1 MNIDLEALKLY
12 LRLKWFA
19 VAAILLVISYE
30 KLTQAITLPIFRSEI
45 LGLII
50 VFATGLILRWLIR
63 QKNVSSLI
71 TYCSL
76 LLDLGVIFTALY
88 FVGGAENPWWFLPVM
103 IIFISGYLFDLK
115 VALVYAT
122 LCSSALSLLF
132 GLEFFKL
139 VPHYPAFGTDL
150 NFWKYPSYLVHYL
163 FGMLL
168 LYYAGSLISGYFNR
182 LLKTQQAG
190 LENNLVSVQAS
201 GKELKNTQRALLNVM
216 EDLSRSHDELE
227 QRVHERTAELEEAR
241 NNLEKKVAERT
252 SDLEAARKATL
263 HLLKNLKEDMIKLQ
277 AIDRLKTEFLSMVSH
292 ELRTPLTPIKGYLSL
307 LLNAKMGA
315 LSPAQ
320 ISALEVVERQ
330 SMHLHDLIESML
342 DISRLELGKPI
353 PIKMQMI
360 SLEKIIN
367 EVVEALA
374 MPAQDR
380 EIDLKLETAP
390 NLPCLIADEIKLKR
404 IITNLLGNA
413 IKFTPKG
420 GEIKIRVFSGGS
432 NLKLEISDSGI
443 GISAEHLEKI
453 FDKFYQIDSSYT
465 RATGGIGMGLAIARE
480 LVGLHHGKI
489 WAESPGPGKGAKFV
503 IVLPLQER
511 NKVNA

>member
-1 MNIDLEALKLY
+1 MRIDLEALKLY

-19 VAAILLVISYE
+19 VAAILLILSYE
-30 KLTQAITLPIFRSEI
+30 KLNNAINLPIFQSEI

-50 VFATGLILRWLIR
+50 VFATGLALAWLIR
-63 QKNVSSLI
+63 RKSASSFI
-71 TYCSL
+71 THCSL
-76 LLDLGVIFTALY
+76 LLDLVAIFTALY
-88 FVGGAENPWWFLPVM
+88 SVGGAENPWWFLPVM

-115 VALVYAT
+115 VALAYST
-122 LCSSALSLLF
+122 LCSSGLSLLF

-139 VPHYPAFGTDL
+139 VPHYPAFGTEM

-168 LYYAGSLISGYFNR
+168 LYYAGALISGYFNR
-182 LLKTQQAG
+182 LLKTQRSE
-190 LENNLVSVQAS
+190 LENNLLSLQAS
-201 GKELKNTQRALLNVM
+201 GNEQKNTQQALMSVM

-227 QRVHERTAELEEAR
+227 LRVRERTAELEEAR
-241 NNLEKKVAERT
+241 ENLEKKVAERT

-263 HLLKNLKEDMIKLQ
+263 HLLKDLKEDMQKLQ
-277 AIDRLKTEFLSMVSH
+277 VVDRLKTEFLSMVSH

-307 LLNAKMGA
+307 LLNAKMGE
-315 LSPAQ
+315 LSPTQ
-320 ISALEVVERQ
+320 ISALEVIERQ
-330 SMHLHDLIESML
+330 SVHLQDLIESML
-342 DISRLELGKPI
+342 DLSRLELGKPI
-353 PIKMQMI
+353 PVKMQML

-374 MPAQDR
+374 ILAQDR

-390 NLPCLIADEIKLKR
+390 NLPGLMADEIKLKR

-443 GISAEHLEKI
+443 GISAEQLEKI

-465 RATGGIGMGLAIARE
+465 RATGGIGMGLTIARE

-489 WAESPGPGKGAKFV
+489 WAESPGPGKGTKFV
-503 IVLPLQER
+503 VVLPLKE
-511 NKVNA
+511 KSEVNA